1 MSMVLGIMMMLS
13 LFNSNKKGFVE
24 ITDSLSIQKF
34 EHIKNFILNKGDRR
48 FYRNYDNNNPHYDF
62 STFHVYLNAE
72 IGQKNLY
79 NDPEVSDFN
88 EITIYD
94 SGAEIQYYT
103 IRIVR
108 KGDIENKEILV
119 NRGMKEN
126 NVYLMDTYKDGL
138 GKMEKNLLEIYLPK
152 IRSVVK

>member
-1 MSMVLGIMMMLS
+1 MKLILGLIILMNM
-13 LFNSNKKGFVE
+13 FNPGKKEFVD
-24 ITDSLSIQKF
+24 ITEDFSVQEF
-34 EHIKNFILNKGDRR
+34 ELVKSFILDKGDRR

-79 NDPEVSDFN
+79 NDPGISDFN

-108 KGDIENKEILV
+108 KGDIENKDIAV
-119 NRGMKEN
+119 GTGMKEN
-126 NVYLMDTYKDGL
+126 HIYLMNTYEEDLK
-138 GKMEKNLLEIYLPK
+138 KMEKNLFDIYLPI
-152 IRSVVK
+152 IRSLVK

>member
-1 MSMVLGIMMMLS
+1 MSMINPS
-13 LFNSNKKGFVE
+13 KKDFVE
-24 ITDSLSIQKF
+24 ITDNLSVQEF
-34 EHIKNFILNKGDRR
+34 EYIKNFILEQGDRQ
-48 FYRNYDNNNPHYDF
+48 FYRSYDNNNPHYDF

-79 NDPEVSDFN
+79 NNSEISDFN

-94 SGAEIQYYT
+94 TGAEIQYYT

-108 KGDIENKEILV
+108 KGDIENKDIAVSL
-119 NRGMKEN
+119 GMKEN
-126 NVYLMDTYKDGL
+126 HIYLMNTYEEGL
-138 GKMEKNLLEIYLPK
+138 GKMEKNLLDIYLPK